1 MKKLLSLCLVLLI
14 LFTGVAS
21 AENDYSF
28 LKTYT
33 DEELL
38 AMQEALTAEINSR
51 GQIGTSSVKVAT
63 YETLQKGSKGDK
75 VVSLQSRLIE
85 LNYLQSR
92 ADGDFGNKTTEAV
105 KLFQKTAGL
114 SVTGIADQETQE
126 ALYAKD
132 APKAKVYLTLDFK
145 GISRDPDS
153 HNGNQYKFTG
163 KVLQV
168 LEEKMENY
176 TCVCMRIATKGNYD
190 DVVYVTYLRKNSEAR
205 ILEDDRVTV
214 YATCLGLYTYETVM
228 GSSVTLPNFLA
239 DTISVQ

>member
-1 MKKLLSLCLVLLI
+1 MFLI
-14 LFTGVAS
+14 VFVFCTGVAS
-21 AENDYSF
+21 AEKDFAF
-28 LKTYT
+28 LNTYT
-33 DEELL
+33 DEELM
-38 AMQEALTAEINSR
+38 AMQEALTEEINSR
-51 GQIGTSSVKVAT
+51 GQISTTSAKMAT
-63 YETLQKGSKGDK
+63 YGTLQKGNKGDQ
-75 VVSLQSRLIE
+75 VVNLQNRLIE
-85 LNYLQSR
+85 LNYLDSR
-92 ADGDFGNKTTEAV
+92 ADGDYGNKTTEAV

-114 SVTGIADQETQE
+114 SVTGVADQETQKT
-126 ALYAKD
+126 LYAKD

-153 HNGNQYKFTG
+153 HNGKQYKFTG

-176 TCVCMRIATKGNYD
+176 TYVCMRIATKGSYD

-239 DTISVQ
+239 DSISIQ